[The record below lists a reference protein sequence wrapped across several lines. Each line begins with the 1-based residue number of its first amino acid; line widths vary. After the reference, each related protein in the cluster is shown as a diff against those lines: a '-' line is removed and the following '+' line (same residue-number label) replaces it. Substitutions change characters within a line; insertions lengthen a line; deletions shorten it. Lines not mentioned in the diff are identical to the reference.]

1 MNTQFPAQ
9 NDEKI
14 AWRIVDN
21 QAVVLSLEDKQ
32 IRGLNPVGTRIWEL
46 IDGNTPLDHIAQI
59 ISREF
64 DISPAQAKQDA
75 QEFVRE
81 LKEKGLIS
89 WDTEQ

>member
-1 MNTQFPAQ
+1 MNTQLPAR

-14 AWRIVDN
+14 AWRIVDH

-46 IDGNTPLDHIAQI
+46 IDGKTTFDQIARI

-64 DISPAQAKQDA
+64 DISPAQAMQDT
-75 QEFVRE
+75 QEFINQLV
-81 LKEKGLIS
+81 EKGLIS
-89 WDTEQ
+89 